1 MSYKKNSE
9 TRFCRISRKCG
20 ACQLQ
25 NMSYPQQL
33 SWKMAK
39 TIKLLS
45 RFGHVEEIIGM
56 ETPYHYRNKAQAA
69 FGRTARG
76 KMISGIYQ
84 SGTHIIAATD
94 QCFLESAKA
103 DEIIVTIRRL
113 AESFKIQVY
122 NEDTHAGCL
131 RHVLVRN
138 GAVSGQILVAIV
150 TATPVFPGKTNFV
163 RELVKL
169 HPEITTVVQ
178 NINPAH
184 DSMVLGKRQVVLYGK
199 GYIEDTLCGCVFRI
213 SARSFY
219 QINSIQTEKL
229 YQIALEYADLSKNDI
244 LLDAYCGIGTIGL
257 IAAKQSGCQVIGVES
272 NEDAVRDA
280 VINKKRNGVDSIR
293 FLCEDA
299 GKYMT
304 TLSASG
310 EKVDVLICDPPRA
323 GCSRDFLQACAVLSP
338 KRIVYISCN
347 PQTQS
352 RDLLFLTKKG
362 YHVCKIQPVDMF
374 PHTAHV
380 ETVVLLT
387 K

>member
-25 NMSYPQQL
+25 NMSYAQQL

-56 ETPYHYRNKAQAA
+56 ENPYHYRNKAQAA

-272 NEDAVRDA
+272 NEDAAREA
-280 VINKKRNGVDSIR
+280 GANGGTVVTSRRIGNEQALGFWGMSIQNEKDMV
-293 FLCEDA
+293 FIVAENETKLDIMKA
-299 GKYMT
+299 I
-304 TLSASG
+304 G
-310 EKVDVLICDPPRA
+310 EKCGLHSEAQGVLVSLPID
-323 GCSRDFLQACAVLSP
+323 
-338 KRIVYISCN
+338 
-347 PQTQS
+347 
-352 RDLLFLTKKG
+352 
-362 YHVCKIQPVDMF
+362 HVIGF
-374 PHTAHV
+374 ETA
-380 ETVVLLT
+380 E
-387 K
+387 